1 MHLDFV
7 LILAKKHKIP
17 WDLRQLK
24 TDHDR
29 IFLWLLPPKTPQVKN
44 VFDQEGFSRQK
55 RGYRNINDIEVNM
68 SDPLFTKQW
77 YLVSNQPG
85 SCRRAGLDLS
95 DPGPHSSAL
104 ITRKSAIFPATPRI
118 NNVIH
123 SLISRPSGAQRC
135 IRITW
140 FPPLLFTLTG
150 NRDFYAAASP
160 SSFVSHVG

>member
-1 MHLDFV
+1 MTGHF
-7 LILAKKHKIP
+7 
-17 WDLRQLK
+17 
-24 TDHDR
+24 
-29 IFLWLLPPKTPQVKN
+29 FGFSPPPPQVKN

-85 SCRRAGLDLS
+85 SCPRARPDLS
-95 DPGPHSSAL
+95 HPGPHSSAL
-104 ITRKSAIFPATPRI
+104 ISRKSAIFPATPRI

-135 IRITW
+135 IHITW
-140 FPPLLFTLTG
+140 SPPLLFTLTG
-150 NRDFYAAASP
+150 NRDFYGAASP
-160 SSFVSHVG
+160 PSFVSHVG